1 MNPASD
7 GHRCLTTKGVKKT
20 SLALL
25 WLCSCVVQLVL
36 SHVGLMRISCT
47 TIRKLPKLS
56 FSHTPVDVMTDDA
69 LHEELDY
76 RHFFFLKS
84 MYLLES
90 QKCINYSIQRIA
102 KRHLRCDASYER
114 GRQVR
119 TARRELRLPCRVEA
133 LTRGSYGRT
142 FFMGKDGFGVSGQIL
157 RLGCILLPKMKGINY
172 VLPSAHKPGM
182 HWRRQ
187 TTFETKV

>member
-1 MNPASD
+1 
-7 GHRCLTTKGVKKT
+7 
-20 SLALL
+20 
-25 WLCSCVVQLVL
+25 
-36 SHVGLMRISCT
+36 
-47 TIRKLPKLS
+47 
-56 FSHTPVDVMTDDA
+56 MTDDA

-142 FFMGKDGFGVSGQIL
+142 FFMGKDGFGVWVGFLAKFWDWAVFYYL
-157 RLGCILLPKMKGINY
+157 RWKALIMYCLPRTNRGCIGVAKPLLKPKYRARFHDGVYSRIFHRGGFSQCTVASVRVRVKG
-172 VLPSAHKPGM
+172 VACLVSGFAHLL
-182 HWRRQ
+182 
-187 TTFETKV
+187 